1 VRVHAAFMLA
11 LQTGVMNWRQ
21 IPPMAVMVFVF
32 AAVAVDDDAGLRN
45 TLAGLALLCFA
56 VTVGM
61 LYLQNFRAVDAA
73 EQKPRPQ

>member
-1 VRVHAAFMLA
+1 
-11 LQTGVMNWRQ
+11 
-21 IPPMAVMVFVF
+21 MAVMVFVF

>member
-1 VRVHAAFMLA
+1 
-11 LQTGVMNWRQ
+11 
-21 IPPMAVMVFVF
+21 MAVMIFVF

-56 VTVGM
+56 VTVGV